1 MTFKILRK
9 NLSAVLYV
17 NERGL
22 TVKLNVSMQ
31 MTAKGLQT
39 FFLSRHEISFTQKL
53 VCFNPNKCSQTLLS
67 ANSMKAFNLHSFD
80 NYRK

>member
-39 FFLSRHEISFTQKL
+39 FFLS
-53 VCFNPNKCSQTLLS
+53 
-67 ANSMKAFNLHSFD
+67 
-80 NYRK
+80 